1 MIGNKKAFFALAL
14 LSVAACSAKTEENI
28 DQTAAN
34 AGNTIENGAMAAG
47 NAIENVAQDLTLTPS
62 GQAFADTAAK
72 SDAFE
77 IAAAKLVASNGQSA
91 EVKAFAKM
99 MISAHTEST
108 AAIRK
113 AASEAQPVITPD
125 PKLTSEQD
133 EDLAELGALKGAEF
147 DKAYVDG
154 QVEAHEDALSL
165 MKKYAADGTVP
176 SLKAAA
182 GAIAPVVEKH
192 LAQAKLLDKD

>member
-1 MIGNKKAFFALAL
+1 MIGNGKAFFTLAL

-47 NAIENVAQDLTLTPS
+47 NAIENVAQDLTPTPT

-77 IAAAKLVASNGQSA
+77 IAAAKLAATNSQSA
-91 EVKAFAKM
+91 EVKEFAAM

-108 AAIRK
+108 AAIKK

-125 PKLTSEQD
+125 PKLTSDQD
-133 EDLAELGALKGAEF
+133 EDLAKLRGLKGAEF
-147 DKAYVDG
+147 DKEYIDG
-154 QVEAHEDALSL
+154 QVEAHEDALDL

-182 GAIAPVVEKH
+182 GTIAPVVEKH
-192 LAQAKLLDKD
+192 LAHAKTLDKD